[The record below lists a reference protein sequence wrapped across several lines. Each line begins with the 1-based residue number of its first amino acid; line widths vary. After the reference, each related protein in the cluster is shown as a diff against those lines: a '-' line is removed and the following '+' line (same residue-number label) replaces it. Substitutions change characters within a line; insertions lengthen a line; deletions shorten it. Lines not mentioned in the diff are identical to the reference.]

1 MPRACRLVPTRT
13 ASTRRV
19 TRTQAGN
26 GSGGDPSAGRSPGP
40 RKRGVHE
47 HGSAPRLHSSSPLDA
62 PRAALGGER
71 TGRTRAVRGVWGYGR
86 YGQLRYAVGPC
97 RRRGAREPGPPALAR
112 RLRTCEVG
120 ACAARARNRGCRN
133 RGCSAVARS
142 IRRRR
147 HGSAAEA
154 HLHGRAAEAR
164 RCGDSAGLR
173 CPGHTASAARYG
185 RDRTP
190 RHVLGRV
197 VPLPEP
203 PSRRRPATRTGVAP
217 AAARFG
223 TLPGHPAARHGCPA
237 TRGTDSDPVRPTAS
251 GDRPTHFPYEPAEPG
266 ERGPPT
272 TSGRGPRDGSGT
284 CRTDVSGT
292 CRTDGRSAASGA

>member
-71 TGRTRAVRGVWGYGR
+71 TGRTRPVRAVRGVWGYGR
-86 YGQLRYAVGPC
+86 HGQLGYALGPC

-112 RLRTCEVG
+112 RLQPCEVG
-120 ACAARARNRGCRN
+120 ACAARARNRGC
-133 RGCSAVARS
+133 SAVARS
-142 IRRRR
+142 NRRRR

-154 HLHGRAAEAR
+154 HPHGRAAEAR
-164 RCGDSAGLR
+164 QRGDSAGLR
-173 CPGHTASAARYG
+173 RAGHTAPAARFG
-185 RDRTP
+185 RDRP
-190 RHVLGRV
+190 SRCVLVRV
-197 VPLPEP
+197 VPLPQP
-203 PSRRRPATRTGVAP
+203 PSRRRTATRTGDTP

-237 TRGTDSDPVRPTAS
+237 TRGTDRDAVRPAAS
-251 GDRPTHFPYEPAEPG
+251 GDRPTHHLDGPVGPG

-272 TSGRGPRDGSGT
+272 TSGRRSRGDSEA
-284 CRTDVSGT
+284 CRTD
-292 CRTDGRSAASGA
+292 RRSAASGA

>member
-71 TGRTRAVRGVWGYGR
+71 TRAVRGVRGHGKS
-86 YGQLRYAVGPC
+86 GYAVRSG
-97 RRRGAREPGPPALAR
+97 RRRGAREPGPPAR
-112 RLRTCEVG
+112 VRCFRICE
-120 ACAARARNRGCRN
+120 ARARVARARG
-133 RGCSAVARS
+133 RGCSTATRG

-147 HGSAAEA
+147 HGLAA
-154 HLHGRAAEAR
+154 RARLRRRPAEAR
-164 RCGDSAGLR
+164 HPGNSAGLR
-173 CPGHTASAARYG
+173 HPGHPTPATRVG
-185 RDRTP
+185 RDRPP

-203 PSRRRPATRTGVAP
+203 PSRRRTPTRTGDAP

-223 TLPGHPAARHGCPA
+223 PLPGHTTAQHGRRAP
-237 TRGTDSDPVRPTAS
+237 RGPDSAPVRPAPP
-251 GDRPTHFPYEPAEPG
+251 GDRAPHFPAEPG
-266 ERGPPT
+266 EHGSPT
-272 TSGRGPRDGSGT
+272 WCLRRDPG
-284 CRTDVSGT
+284 
-292 CRTDGRSAASGA
+292 AS